1 MMIESTI
8 KQAAQASSIA
18 EEVKINNFREAATTG
33 TDDSSAASITP
44 INRFVCY
51 LATKSGK
58 LCQFE
63 LEVTES

>member
-8 KQAAQASSIA
+8 KQADQAISDA
-18 EEVKINNFREAATTG
+18 EEVKIDNFREAATTG
-33 TDDSSAASITP
+33 TDDSSAASTTSNNKFI
-44 INRFVCY
+44 CY